1 MAKFLML
8 KFMEEVGCIK
18 TNYTEVWLV
27 SFIVLELINIL
38 NNTLL
43 IVLLILLLNPLV
55 PGVH

>member
-1 MAKFLML
+1 ML

-38 NNTLL
+38 DNTLL